1 MSGDTR
7 TGGAE
12 FDLLCL
18 LVRPK
23 PDLARA
29 REILRRGIDVAE
41 LLRTAAEHSVRPQLM
56 RALAALSW
64 QGMPATSRSSL
75 AAFQRLHLVRSLS
88 AAQQLSRVAT
98 ALAARDIRFA
108 AFKGATLAK
117 LLYGDLSAREYT
129 DIDLIV
135 PKVQFGQAEDVLASL
150 GYRGAQGDRAFRR
163 TFLAYLRQYAF
174 VHPDLALAIDL
185 HWDFSGSHVPFPL
198 TSAEAWNELE
208 DVSIGYNHVPAVSGT
223 NLALLLAGHGTKE
236 AWRSLDW
243 ICDFAMLV
251 DRRPDLDWALIHRRA
266 QAQSCGDSVLLACT
280 MSQRLLGVPAP
291 PALSRPIAERRRIR
305 TIATALID
313 KLRRSERSSERAE
326 NLTDLDLCDTRRD
339 RLSAVLKL
347 AFTRTVGDYQAMPL
361 PPELWRVYHAT
372 RPFRLA
378 AKAITA
384 LR

>member
-1 MSGDTR
+1 MSPDRR
-7 TGGAE
+7 TATAE

-18 LVRPK
+18 IVRPQ
-23 PDLARA
+23 PDLERA
-29 REILRRGIDVAE
+29 LEVLRRGIDVEA
-41 LLRTAAEHSVRPQLM
+41 LLRIADQHSVRPRLI
-56 RALAALSW
+56 RGLAALSW
-64 QGMPATSRSSL
+64 EGVPETCRSSL
-75 AAFQRLHLVRSLS
+75 TAFRQFHLVRSLS
-88 AAQQLSRVAT
+88 AAQQLSRVAS
-98 ALAARDIRFA
+98 AFASRGVRFA

-135 PKVQFGQAEDVLASL
+135 PKAQFGQAEDVLASL
-150 GYRGAQGDRAFRR
+150 GYRGAQGDRAFRS

-174 VHPDLALAIDL
+174 VHPDLAVAIDL

-208 DVSIGYNHVPAVSGT
+208 DVSIGYNRVPAVSGT

-243 ICDFAMLV
+243 VCDFAMLL

-305 TIATALID
+305 MIATALID
-313 KLRRSERSSERAE
+313 KLRRSERSPEKAE
-326 NLTDLDLCDTRRD
+326 NLSDLDLCDTRRD

-378 AKAITA
+378 AKAMAA